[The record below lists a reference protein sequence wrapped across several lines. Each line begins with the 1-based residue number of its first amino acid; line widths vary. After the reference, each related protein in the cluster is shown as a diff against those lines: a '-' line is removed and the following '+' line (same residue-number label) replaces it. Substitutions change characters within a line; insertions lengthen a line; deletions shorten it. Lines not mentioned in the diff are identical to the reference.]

1 MLSQVKRDDGD
12 VTIEDMRLETQ
23 LHQLQDEKA
32 QLLEVIEHKNQ
43 EMSRA
48 IEDQNELRRVR

>member
-1 MLSQVKRDDGD
+1 MKRDDGD